1 MEIRTV
7 LCPVDFTGKTGREL
21 ALAKQVCGHFGA
33 RLVVEHNLDPRPPNF
48 LTVTW
53 MWSEEFEGQEELK
66 QGSAQEKLRGLL
78 DELAQSLECEAKLT
92 RGPIDDVLLLL
103 VKDLPADLLIMGSHG
118 WSTAEHR
125 SLTEKMISK
134 CPIPVLTV
142 GNAEGDPPLLFG
154 SDRAEPLR
162 ILATV
167 DDENHPDSAVAYA
180 GALAQKLGA
189 TLVLLEV
196 FPEGSDS
203 GTRAK
208 RLAKAEGKMKGLL
221 GDRADLSIEPK
232 AVAGHQVEAIL
243 ALATEEDV
251 DLIVRPVHTGIMPKA
266 KRRHYADLELLH
278 TSPCPVLFVPQKF
291 DL

>member
-7 LCPVDFTGKTGREL
+7 LCPVDFSGKTGREL
-21 ALAKQVCGHFGA
+21 ALAKQVCSFFGA

-78 DELAQSLECEAKLT
+78 QELSKTLECEAKLT

-118 WSTAEHR
+118 WSTAEHQ
-125 SLTEKMISK
+125 SLTEKMISQ

-142 GNAEGDPPLLFG
+142 GNAEGEMSPLFVR
-154 SDRAEPLR
+154 DRQEPIR

-167 DDENHPDSAVAYA
+167 DDERRPDAAMTYAVSMANH
-180 GALAQKLGA
+180 LGA

-196 FPEGSDS
+196 FPEGTGS
-203 GTRAK
+203 GA
-208 RLAKAEGKMKGLL
+208 
-221 GDRADLSIEPK
+221 RADRMAVAEERMAALVGDAPDLCVESK
-232 AVAGHQVEAIL
+232 AVAGHQVESIL
-243 ALATEEDV
+243 ALVAETEV
-251 DLIVRPVHTGIMPKA
+251 DLIVRPVHTGFMPKA

-278 TSPCPVLFVPQKF
+278 SSPCPVLFVPHKF
-291 DL
+291 NL